1 MTRKSQRPTTAIRPE
16 STPERTLPT
25 TPKSAAPQDRK
36 LLQEARTAL
45 SAIAQHSERA
55 SEPSTAD
62 TRNVNA
68 LLGLLLLGSAHLA
81 LEDQGLD
88 LLKRLNHVA
97 VVAELATDTGA
108 EHDVL
113 AVTVGTG
120 TASRWNLDPAHA
132 SIGHDDLAR
141 LLRGLHLAARLG
153 VTISRGTSG
162 DPLALEDQR
171 LTWAGQKL
179 SHIRPGVIER
189 LASSRPAT
197 HPLNSGAG
205 TAEAGEASIPVAVSA
220 VNVPPVAA
228 APVTAPSD
236 TVVEAVMEP
245 VRLETPAPV
254 PVIPVSSTRRRAP
267 ERAQTRSVEQGQPAT
282 ADVTVVH
289 TEPPLELEAFGF

>member
-1 MTRKSQRPTTAIRPE
+1 MKKVEAI
-16 STPERTLPT
+16 
-25 TPKSAAPQDRK
+25 
-36 LLQEARTAL
+36 
-45 SAIAQHSERA
+45 IAQRTERA

-68 LLGLLLLGSAHLA
+68 LLGLLLLGSANPA
-81 LEDQGLD
+81 LEGQGWD

-108 EHDVL
+108 EHDIL

-120 TASRWNLDPAHA
+120 MASRWNLDPAHA

-153 VTISRGTSG
+153 VTIIRGMSG

-171 LTWAGQKL
+171 LTWLGRKL

-197 HPLNSGAG
+197 HPLNSVTG
-205 TAEAGEASIPVAVSA
+205 TAEAAVASKPVAVSA
-220 VNVPPVAA
+220 VNVLPVAA
-228 APVTAPSD
+228 AAVTAPST
-236 TVVEAVMEP
+236 TVVEAVM
-245 VRLETPAPV
+245 A
-254 PVIPVSSTRRRAP
+254 
-267 ERAQTRSVEQGQPAT
+267 SVQ
-282 ADVTVVH
+282 
-289 TEPPLELEAFGF
+289 LEAFGF